1 MSYFEEDRQPG
12 PPAASEDRE
21 AASRLE
27 PAPQRESEPRLLLRS
42 TTSESLDL
50 PKRVGW
56 PKRREP
62 IPRWGLRAW
71 FSAQL
76 QRGKKATPGQESQAR
91 PLSSRRARR
100 VLLGLLLLPL
110 LLGLLGLGWVLSLRH
125 AAVAALP
132 ALDGDALVPG
142 LRSVAMVT
150 RDAQGVPS
158 ITALGLHDVL
168 FAQGYTTAG
177 DRLWQMDALR
187 RHGAGELAE
196 ILGPSLLA
204 HDQRQRIL
212 QIRAAADRALGHLP
226 ADQRAELQAYA
237 DGVNSYIDSHR
248 GSLPLE
254 FGLLAYKP
262 APWTPRDSLLVLLV
276 MFQDMSTRF
285 PQKLDREALSAGLP
299 ADLLPD
305 LYPVGSW
312 RDSPPAAQDHSIS
325 APHAVELIPLDPS
338 QARAVPPTP
347 RALPSP
353 LALPSAPGAQIEDLL
368 AASQVLGGTGGCPDC
383 RAGSN
388 NWAVSGQRT
397 ASGKPL
403 LANDTHLNLGI
414 PDIWYEIG
422 LHTAE
427 PPTIADGG
435 APTAGATPLDAV
447 GFSLPGLPFIVI
459 GRNAG
464 VAWGVTNLGAD
475 TQEIRV
481 EHLRGAGAAT
491 EFQRP
496 DGSWAPLGHHPE
508 LIRVRGGR
516 DRTLDV
522 RFTTHPVGA
531 GTMETPLIS
540 PLFPTEGRALSLA
553 WTAYD
558 PATLALPLLA
568 ANTAVN
574 GQALAAAFATFGGP
588 TLNLLWADTGGHIG
602 YHAIGLV
609 PVRGPAIPHPRA
621 TPTPEPVPTGN
632 PVTDEDE
639 GKQARL
645 PPGTMEPAPGTTWQ
659 RGRDGAH
666 LVWSAYFAP
675 FPRRSGARTRR
686 RAARAS
692 RRAAS
697 RSAVP
702 SPAGREPEPALATGS
717 ARDYTVGSPT
727 SPVPVDALNAG
738 MEWSG
743 YIGYSDLPAVTD
755 PAGGVLATANSRVT
769 PDDYPWAV
777 TDDWADPFRTERIVH
792 LLRGRTGLT
801 PADMLRIDNDVHSDA
816 EQAMGQRLAYA
827 LDHASAGAL
836 GKDARRLHQ
845 AADTLRAWDGQMD
858 TNSSGAAVLTAVRE
872 ALWPALL
879 VPQLQG
885 NAAGDTHDPHD
896 AHGNRR
902 TISAAQAAQLVNLYT
917 WGERTTALEL
927 LLQNQPARWLPAN
940 FANWNDFLA
949 SAAERGLQASH
960 APSDLS
966 RWSYGQRHTVEIAH
980 PIFGEHRPLARL
992 LGVTATTGS
1001 QPAPGDFT
1009 TIKAIGAHFGP
1020 SERFIADLA
1029 SPDGA
1034 LGNVTTGESG
1044 QGRSAWYLDQFRA
1057 WLEGRSFPLPRSG
1070 TVAKHTLR
1078 LLPAGGGS

>member
-1 MSYFEEDRQPG
+1 MSHFEEDRQPG
-12 PPAASEDRE
+12 PPAASEDGKSAPQPTPE
-21 AASRLE
+21 SRLE
-27 PAPQRESEPRLLLRS
+27 PEPQPAFEPQLESELPRESEPRLLLRS
-42 TTSESLDL
+42 VPAERPARS
-50 PKRVGW
+50 KRVGW
-56 PKRREP
+56 PKRQEP
-62 IPRWGLRAW
+62 ISGRGLPAW
-71 FSAQL
+71 FGAQL
-76 QRGKKATPGQESQAR
+76 QRDKKATPGGEVQAH
-91 PLSSRRARR
+91 PLTSRRSRR

-110 LLGLLGLGWVLSLRH
+110 LLVLLGLGWVLSLRH

-196 ILGPSLLA
+196 ILGASLLA

-262 APWTPRDSLLVLLV
+262 APWTPRDSLLILLV

-347 RALPSP
+347 RALPP
-353 LALPSAPGAQIEDLL
+353 APGAQPEDLL
-368 AASQVLGGTGGCPDC
+368 AASRVLGGTGDCPDC

-388 NWAVSGQRT
+388 NWVVSGQRT

-414 PDIWYEIG
+414 PDIWYEVG

-427 PPTIADGG
+427 PPAIAEG
-435 APTAGATPLDAV
+435 ATPTPGATPLDAV
-447 GFSLPGLPFIVI
+447 GFSLPGLPFVVI

-475 TQEIRV
+475 TQEVRV

-496 DGSWAPLGHHPE
+496 DGSWAPVGHHPE

-522 RFTTHPVGA
+522 RFTTHPVGV

-558 PATLALPLLA
+558 PAALALPLLA
-568 ANTAVN
+568 VNTAVD
-574 GQALAAAFATFGGP
+574 GGSLVAAFATFGGP

-621 TPTPEPVPTGN
+621 TPTPEVLPTGP

-639 GKQARL
+639 GEQARL
-645 PPGTMEPAPGTTWQ
+645 APETIPLPWLRAQG
-659 RGRDGAH
+659 GAQ
-666 LVWSAYFAP
+666 LVLSAYSAP
-675 FPRRSGARTRR
+675 LPRRNGARPRR
-686 RAARAS
+686 PAARPLAKP
-692 RRAAS
+692 
-697 RSAVP
+697 VP
-702 SPAGREPEPALATGS
+702 SPAGREAEPEPGPVAGAS
-717 ARDYTVGSPT
+717 RNYTIGSPT
-727 SPVPVDALNAG
+727 SPVPVDALDVG

-777 TDDWADPFRTERIVH
+777 TDDWTDPFRTERIVH
-792 LLRGRTGLT
+792 LLRDRTGLS
-801 PADMLRIDNDVHSDA
+801 PADMLRIDNDVHSDV

-827 LDHASAGAL
+827 LDHASAAAL

-858 TNSSGAAVLTAVRE
+858 TNSSGATVLTAVRE

-885 NAAGDTHDPHD
+885 KAAGD
-896 AHGNRR
+896 AHGNGRSM
-902 TISAAQAAQLVNLYT
+902 SAAQATQRVNLYT

-949 SAAERGLQASH
+949 SVAERGLQASH

-992 LGVTATTGS
+992 LGVTATTGP
-1001 QPAPGDFT
+1001 QPAPGDST
-1009 TIKAIGAHFGP
+1009 TINWIEAHFGP
-1020 SERFIADLA
+1020 SERFVADLA
-1029 SPDGA
+1029 SADGA

-1044 QGRSAWYLDQFRA
+1044 QERSARYLDQFRA
-1057 WLEGRSFPLPRSG
+1057 WLEGRSFPLAGAG
-1070 TVAKHTLR
+1070 TAAEHTLR
-1078 LLPAGGGS
+1078 LLPAEGGS